1 MASQK
6 IHRKLFPPFF
16 ISFFWSLAFASL
28 VLTGC
33 KDASSSQGAE
43 EVSLQRDTTL
53 GLKDYYQDYFPIGA
67 SVGPRSLEGDQAEL
81 LRRHFASLTAENVM
95 KMGPIHPEEDEYAW
109 APADQ
114 IAGFAKENGLLL
126 RGHTLCWHNQTPK
139 WLFVDGEGKTV
150 GKEMLLNRLREHINA
165 VAGRYKGQIYAWD
178 VVNEVISDDTTT
190 FYRENSPWYQISGKE
205 YIAKAFEYAHAAD
218 PETQLFY
225 NDYNATKPAKRD
237 KIYQMVKELKEAGAP
252 IHGIGI
258 QGHWSIYGPS
268 EAELRAALDLYSS
281 LGLPIQITE
290 LDISVYPPESGRRE
304 RREDES
310 DEFTPEMERRQV
322 EQYEMI
328 FRVFREYKD
337 VITGV
342 TFWNVSDR
350 HSWLDNFPVRGRKNY
365 PLLFDQDLKPKKA
378 YWAAVDF

>member
-6 IHRKLFPPFF
+6 IHPPFF
-16 ISFFWSLAFASL
+16 LSFFWSLAFASL
-28 VLTGC
+28 ILIGC

-67 SVGPRSLEGDQAEL
+67 SVSPRSLEGDQADL
-81 LRRHFASLTAENVM
+81 LRKHFASLTAENVM

-109 APADQ
+109 GPADK
-114 IAGFAKENGLLL
+114 IASFARENGLML
-126 RGHTLCWHNQTPK
+126 RGHTLCWHNQAPK

-150 GKEMLLNRLREHINA
+150 SKDMLLNRLAEHINA

-178 VVNEVISDDTTT
+178 VVNEVIADDTTT

-205 YIAKAFEYAHAAD
+205 FIAKAFEYAHAAD
-218 PETQLFY
+218 PEAQLFY

-237 KIYQMVKELKEAGAP
+237 KIYQMVKELKEAGVP
-252 IHGIGI
+252 IHGIGM

-268 EAELRAALDLYSS
+268 EAELRAALDLYST

-290 LDISVYPPESGRRE
+290 LDLSVYPPESGRRE
-304 RREDES
+304 RREGES

-337 VITGV
+337 VITSV

-365 PLLFDQDLKPKKA
+365 PLLFDEELKPKEA
-378 YWAAVDF
+378 YWAVVGF